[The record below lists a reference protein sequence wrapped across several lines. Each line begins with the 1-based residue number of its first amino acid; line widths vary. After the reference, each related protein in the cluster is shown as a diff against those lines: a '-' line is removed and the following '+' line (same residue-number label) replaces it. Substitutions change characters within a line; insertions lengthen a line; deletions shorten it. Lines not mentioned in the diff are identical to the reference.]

1 MAESR
6 KAKTCEESGCNLKGY
21 FLEKQPSGEVRVCV
35 KLRHES
41 TWHIKKIPLSKL
53 NKEAAS
59 L

>member
-1 MAESR
+1 MADKRIE
-6 KAKTCEESGCNLKGY
+6 KTCEEVGCRLKGY
-21 FLEKQPSGEVRVCV
+21 FLEKKPNGETFICV

-53 NKEAAS
+53 NKEAMS